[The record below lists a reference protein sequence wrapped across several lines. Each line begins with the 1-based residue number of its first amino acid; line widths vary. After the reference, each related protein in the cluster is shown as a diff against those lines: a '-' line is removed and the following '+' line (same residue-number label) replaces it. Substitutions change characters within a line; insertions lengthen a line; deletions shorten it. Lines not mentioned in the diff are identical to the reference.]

1 MKKLSCRALTA
12 AALLAAGILLLA
24 SARGG
29 LEGPGAEVL
38 FRFRLFR
45 SLLGFLVGG
54 SLALSGAIFQAV
66 FRNPLADPYI
76 LGISS
81 GAAAGA
87 AAVFVFVPAGLLFLC
102 VPAGALAGAL
112 ATLGAVLVISGG
124 GRSADRLLLSGVV
137 TGIVVSSLLIYLISL
152 SDSSQLAGVTW
163 WILGDLQGATP
174 ALLAALGGL
183 AAAILAAVQFFANEL
198 NALAVGDEAAMTRG
212 VAVRKARLFFV
223 VAASLLAS
231 SCVAAAGIIGF
242 AGLVVPHIVRLLAG
256 SDHRRIL
263 LAVFLAGGCFL
274 QLCDLTAVA
283 LSGAKETPVGV
294 VCSCAGGIL
303 FLVLLAK
310 RRRQA

>member
-1 MKKLSCRALTA
+1 MRKISCRLLTA
-12 AALLAAGILLLA
+12 AALLAAAILLLA

-29 LEGPGAEVL
+29 LEGPGADVL
-38 FRFRLFR
+38 LRFRLFR

-81 GAAAGA
+81 GA

-174 ALLAALGGL
+174 ALLAALAGL
-183 AAAILAAVQFFANEL
+183 AAGILAAVQFFSNEL

-223 VAASLLAS
+223 IAASLLAS

-263 LAVFLAGGCFL
+263 PAVFLSGGCFL

>member
-1 MKKLSCRALTA
+1 MYYRMIGAALIALAIALMLGPGLIRYLKKLHFGQTIYELGPSHQQKQGTPVMGGLMI
-12 AALLAAGILLLA
+12 AAG
-24 SARGG
+24 
-29 LEGPGAEVL
+29 
-38 FRFRLFR
+38 
-45 SLLGFLVGG
+45 
-54 SLALSGAIFQAV
+54 
-66 FRNPLADPYI
+66 
-76 LGISS
+76 
-81 GAAAGA
+81 
-87 AAVFVFVPAGLLFLC
+87 
-102 VPAGALAGAL
+102 
-112 ATLGAVLVISGG
+112 
-124 GRSADRLLLSGVV
+124 
-137 TGIVVSSLLIYLISL
+137 
-152 SDSSQLAGVTW
+152 
-163 WILGDLQGATP
+163 
-174 ALLAALGGL
+174 
-183 AAAILAAVQFFANEL
+183 ILAAVQFFANEL

-223 VAASLLAS
+223 IAASLLAS

-263 LAVFLAGGCFL
+263 PAVFLSGGCFL